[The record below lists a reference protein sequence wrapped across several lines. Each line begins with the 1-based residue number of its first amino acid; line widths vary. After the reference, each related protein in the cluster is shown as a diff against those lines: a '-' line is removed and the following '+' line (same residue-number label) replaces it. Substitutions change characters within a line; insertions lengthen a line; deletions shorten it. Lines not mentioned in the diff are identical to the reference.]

1 MKPKRSATAEVLAI
15 TAVMAIA
22 LPTLARAQAA
32 PQWSPVAGYTVNLGL
47 AGPGTGPLQAVWYTA
62 AGNRLLAQTQ
72 SGRVFETTDFQHWQ
86 LNSSDAVPAVPAKPA
101 AVQNPE
107 AGVQIN
113 TSGTRRYSVT
123 RDNVYGAD
131 DAGPNRI
138 WVNLTGFNGVS
149 IIGGGFSTLAV
160 SPSNPLD
167 ITAANQF
174 GVWRSLDGGLSWQSL
189 NTDLPNLD
197 ARSFVGQRTV
207 VLADSVLASVTAGKW
222 TAADGVAPETV
233 LRASLAARAG
243 FIAATA
249 VQSGSVVYAGMAAG
263 GLVKVST
270 DEGATW
276 RDSVISEADRLTGSG

>member
-47 AGPGTGPLQAVWYTA
+47 AGPGTGPVQAVWYTA

-86 LNSSDAVPAVPAKPA
+86 LNSSDAVPAAPAKPA

-160 SPSNPLD
+160 SPSNPLISRPPINLGSGD
-167 ITAANQF
+167 PSMAAF
-174 GVWRSLDGGLSWQSL
+174 PG
-189 NTDLPNLD
+189 
-197 ARSFVGQRTV
+197 
-207 VLADSVLASVTAGKW
+207 
-222 TAADGVAPETV
+222 
-233 LRASLAARAG
+233 RASIR
-243 FIAATA
+243 ICRTWMPA
-249 VQSGSVVYAGMAAG
+249 VLSGKERWFWPIPS
-263 GLVKVST
+263 
-270 DEGATW
+270 W
-276 RDSVISEADRLTGSG
+276 RR